1 MWWRRDIT
9 DRFAATRRRM
19 IVETEIGLLIGLR
32 FPERARRIPVIE
44 VGSGSFHPRFARA
57 FWEETLGDLSEVE
70 RLAEQRDNIHDPE
83 RATLYD
89 PTAAHRR

>member
-70 RLAEQRDNIHDPE
+70 RLAEEHDNIHDPE
-83 RATLYD
+83 RVTLYD
-89 PTAAHRR
+89 PAAAHRQ